1 MMKPENI
8 SDAMNGIDD
17 DIIEETEKVR
27 GNARTKRNRKRFW
40 IGGAA
45 FAVCFAAV
53 LLAVFLAPEP
63 GRQQSQN
70 DQIVLSERSSGV
82 TVRYA
87 EGAEGQEGISSSSS
101 LIALTEEELFTYHDT
116 AVFRGT
122 VAEIRNIEIDF
133 NGSRECRAIAEIRV
147 EKVYRGPCGEGDTV
161 SVLLPC
167 PVSEGVWVED
177 TEVVSR
183 MRPGMAGIFMPMIY
197 GGDSV
202 WEQNGAVLA
211 LQDIADYG
219 FADGTRYAFLETEE
233 GLVFDRTAY
242 KSIVDASTL
251 EDVEA
256 YIQIMLQKTA
266 E

>member
-101 LIALTEEELFTYHDT
+101 LIL
-116 AVFRGT
+116 
-122 VAEIRNIEIDF
+122 
-133 NGSRECRAIAEIRV
+133 
-147 EKVYRGPCGEGDTV
+147 K
-161 SVLLPC
+161 
-167 PVSEGVWVED
+167 
-177 TEVVSR
+177 
-183 MRPGMAGIFMPMIY
+183 
-197 GGDSV
+197 
-202 WEQNGAVLA
+202 
-211 LQDIADYG
+211 ADW
-219 FADGTRYAFLETEE
+219 
-233 GLVFDRTAY
+233 
-242 KSIVDASTL
+242 
-251 EDVEA
+251 
-256 YIQIMLQKTA
+256 QI
-266 E
+266 

>member
-27 GNARTKRNRKRFW
+27 GNVRTKRNRKRFR

-45 FAVCFAAV
+45 FAACFAAV

-147 EKVYRGPCGEGDTV
+147 EKVYRGSCSVGDTV

-167 PVSEGVWVED
+167 ALTEGVWVED

-183 MRPGMAGIFMPMIY
+183 MRAGMTGIFMPMIY

-242 KSIVDASTL
+242 KSIADASTL